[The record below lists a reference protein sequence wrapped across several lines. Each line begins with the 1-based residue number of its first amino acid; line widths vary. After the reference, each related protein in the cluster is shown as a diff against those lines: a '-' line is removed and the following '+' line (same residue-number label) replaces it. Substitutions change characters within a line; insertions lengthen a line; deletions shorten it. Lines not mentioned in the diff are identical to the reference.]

1 MAQELE
7 METRRLGATAIVAA
21 RLGWGAARI
30 ARLEES
36 NSPGADIDGATQ
48 AQTTELANS
57 LLDRGVNFIDTAA
70 GYRNSEEM
78 LGNALSGRRGEYWL
92 ATKAPD
98 PAADSGTAWSRDSI
112 ARSIDRSL
120 VRLKTDYV
128 DLMQLHGCTAEVIAE
143 GSAIEA
149 LLAAKAAGKIRHL
162 GYSGDGRHAMAAI
175 RTGAFDVLQ
184 TSLNLVDQ
192 RGLET
197 VIPAAHEAGMG
208 IIAKRPIANAAF
220 RAEASP
226 YRYADEY
233 WKRSRALSIPERAP
247 SDPLE
252 LSLRFTLSFD
262 QIDVAIVGTR
272 SLRHALTNLRWAEK
286 GGLDEELVRDLRDQF
301 ARHGRSWDQR

>member
-1 MAQELE
+1 
-7 METRRLGATAIVAA
+7 MEIRRLGATDIQTV

-36 NSPGADIDGATQ
+36 NAPGKDVDGATQ
-48 AQTTELANS
+48 AQTTELANA

-70 GYRNSEEM
+70 NYLNSEGM
-78 LGNALSGRRGEYWL
+78 LGNALAGRRHEVWL

-98 PAADSGTAWSRDSI
+98 PDENSDSTWSKDSI

-120 VRLKTDYV
+120 LRLKTDYV
-128 DLMQLHGCTAEVIAE
+128 DLMQLHGCTAEVIE
-143 GSAIEA
+143 TGCVIEA
-149 LLAAKAAGKIRHL
+149 LLVAKAAGKIRHL
-162 GYSGDGRHAMAAI
+162 GYSGDGEHALAAI

-192 RGLET
+192 RALET
-197 VIPAAHEAGMG
+197 VIPAARDAGMG
-208 IIAKRPIANAAF
+208 IIAKRPIANASF
-220 RAEASP
+220 RADASP

-233 WKRSRALSIPERAP
+233 WRRSRKFAVPQRAP

-262 QIDVAIVGTR
+262 QVDVVIVGTR
-272 SLRHALTNLRWAEK
+272 SLSHALTNLRWAEK
-286 GGLDEELVRDLRDQF
+286 GTLDEDVVKDLRDQF
-301 ARHGRSWDQR
+301 ARHGRGWD